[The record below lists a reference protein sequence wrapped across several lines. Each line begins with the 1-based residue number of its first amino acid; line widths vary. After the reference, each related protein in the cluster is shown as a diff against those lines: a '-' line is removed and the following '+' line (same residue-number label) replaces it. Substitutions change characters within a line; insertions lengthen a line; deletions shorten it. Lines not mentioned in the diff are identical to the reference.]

1 MDDSPLYSLIIFIVF
16 IVINALL
23 YAFGDAVRMLNESD
37 VEKNAEDGDKKSAKL
52 KRIIDNP
59 DKFISTV
66 HMVTCVTV
74 AIVGFFHL
82 KNYSVKCQS
91 FFVNHIGAYMTD
103 GFIAVIS
110 YLLVALY
117 LLFLIISLGIL
128 VPKRLGA
135 KYSSGCS
142 RSLVGFVT
150 FIMTVFTPFTALTT
164 FFANIVLKI
173 FGIDPKEDLL
183 NVTEE
188 EIISMVN
195 EGHEQGV
202 LEEREAEMISN
213 IMELDEK
220 TASDVMIHRK
230 HIVAVD
236 GMWTLEE
243 AVEFIIS
250 QNYSRFPVYIDDIDN
265 IIGILHL
272 RDAMSYY
279 HKAENKNVPLSEMKD
294 MLMTAVFI
302 PESRNV
308 DDLFKD
314 MQINK
319 THMQIVV
326 DEYGQTSGIIA
337 MEDILE
343 EIVGNI
349 WDEYDIEE
357 ENISVQADGSYL
369 IKGLATLEE
378 MTNVLKEDFESEDY
392 DTLNGFLISKLERIP
407 DEGEQTALD
416 IDGYRYQILS
426 VKDRMI
432 SLVKV
437 TKLLSEENDNKETG
451 EISDKNTDNIIL
463 GGK

>member
-1 MDDSPLYSLIIFIVF
+1 
-16 IVINALL
+16 
-23 YAFGDAVRMLNESD
+23 
-37 VEKNAEDGDKKSAKL
+37 
-52 KRIIDNP
+52 
-59 DKFISTV
+59 
-66 HMVTCVTV
+66 
-74 AIVGFFHL
+74 
-82 KNYSVKCQS
+82 
-91 FFVNHIGAYMTD
+91 MTD
-103 GFIAVIS
+103 GFIAVAA

-135 KYSSGCS
+135 KYSGGCS

-150 FIMTVFTPFTALTT
+150 LIMTVLTPFTAFTT
-164 FFANIVLKI
+164 LFANIVLRI
-173 FGIDPKEDLL
+173 FGIDPKEELL

-220 TASDVMIHRK
+220 TAGDVMIHRK

-279 HKAENKNVPLSEMKD
+279 HKAENKNILVSEMKD

-349 WDEYDIEE
+349 WDEYDVEE
-357 ENISVQADGSYL
+357 ENISVQPDGSYYV
-369 IKGLATLEE
+369 KGLTTLEE
-378 MTNVLKEDFESEDY
+378 MADVLKDEFENEDY
-392 DTLNGFLISKLERIP
+392 DTLNGFLISKLDRIP
-407 DEGEQTALD
+407 DEGERTTLV
-416 IDGYRYQILS
+416 IDDYEYQILV
-426 VKDRMI
+426 VKNRMI
-432 SLVKV
+432 SLVKI
-437 TKLLSEENDNKETG
+437 TKITTEKDDSLDRGTEENEK
-451 EISDKNTDNIIL
+451 
-463 GGK
+463 

>member
-1 MDDSPLYSLIIFIVF
+1 MDDSPLYSLILFIVF

-23 YAFGDAVRMLNESD
+23 YAFGEAVRMLNESD
-37 VEKNAEDGDKKSAKL
+37 VERNAEDGDKKSIKI
-52 KRIIDNP
+52 KRIIDKP

-74 AIVGFFHL
+74 ALVGFFQL
-82 KNYSVKCQS
+82 GEYSAKCQN
-91 FFVNHIGAYMTD
+91 FFINHIGAYVTD
-103 GFIAVIS
+103 GFILVLS

-135 KYSSGCS
+135 KYSTGCA
-142 RSLVGFVT
+142 RSLVGLVT
-150 FIMTVFTPFTALTT
+150 LVMTILTPFTAVTT
-164 FFANIVLKI
+164 LFANIVLRI
-173 FGIDPKEDLL
+173 FGIDPKEELL

-220 TASDVMIHRK
+220 TAGDVMVHRK

-279 HKAENKNVPLSEMKD
+279 HKAENKNILVRDMNN

-349 WDEYDIEE
+349 WDEYDVEE
-357 ENISVQADGSYL
+357 ENITAQSDGSYL
-369 IKGLATLEE
+369 IKGLTTLEE
-378 MTNVLKEDFESEDY
+378 MADVFEDDFDSEDY

-407 DEGEQTALD
+407 EDGEKPILA

-432 SLVKV
+432 SLVRM
-437 TKLLSEENDNKETG
+437 TKIMTEESDNDVDKTTEENEK
-451 EISDKNTDNIIL
+451 L
-463 GGK
+463 

>member
-1 MDDSPLYSLIIFIVF
+1 MDDSPLYSLILFVVF
-16 IVINALL
+16 IIINALL
-23 YAFGDAVRMLNESD
+23 YAFGEAVRMLNESD
-37 VEKNAEDGDKKSAKL
+37 VEKNAEDGDKKAIKI
-52 KRIIDNP
+52 KRIIDRP

-66 HMVTCVTV
+66 HMVTCVT
-74 AIVGFFHL
+74 AALVGFFQL
-82 KNYSVKCQS
+82 GEYSVKCQN
-91 FFVNHIGAYMTD
+91 FFINHIGAYVTD
-103 GFIAVIS
+103 GFILVLS
-110 YLLVALY
+110 YLLVAVY

-135 KYSSGCS
+135 KYSAGCT
-142 RSLVGFVT
+142 RSLVGLVT
-150 FIMTVFTPFTALTT
+150 FIMAILTPLTAITT
-164 FFANIVLKI
+164 LFANIVLRI
-173 FGIDPKEDLL
+173 FGIDPKEELL

-220 TASDVMIHRK
+220 TVGDVMIHRK

-279 HKAENKNVPLSEMKD
+279 HRTENKNILVKDMKD

-308 DDLFKD
+308 DDLFKE

-349 WDEYDIEE
+349 WDEYDVEE
-357 ENISVQADGSYL
+357 ENISVQSDGSYL
-369 IKGLATLEE
+369 VKGLTTLEE
-378 MTNVLKEDFESEDY
+378 MADVLEDDFDNEDY

-407 DEGEQTALD
+407 DEGEKPTLT
-416 IDGYRYQILS
+416 IDGYRYQILA

-432 SLVKV
+432 SLVRI
-437 TKLLSEENDNKETG
+437 TKILTEENDNN
-451 EISDKNTDNIIL
+451 SDKATEEN
-463 GGK
+463 

>member
-1 MDDSPLYSLIIFIVF
+1 MDDSPLYSLVLFIIFI
-16 IVINALL
+16 IINGLL
-23 YAFGDAVRMLNESD
+23 YAFGEAVRMLNESD
-37 VEKNAEDGDKKSAKL
+37 VEKNAEYGNKKYIKI
-52 KRIIDNP
+52 KKIIDRP

-74 AIVGFFHL
+74 ALVGFFQL
-82 KNYSVKCQS
+82 GAYGSKCQN
-91 FFVNHIGAYMTD
+91 FFVNHIGAYVTD
-103 GFIAVIS
+103 TFIGVLS
-110 YLLVALY
+110 YLLVAVY

-135 KYSSGCS
+135 KYAEGCAKALIG
-142 RSLVGFVT
+142 LVW
-150 FIMTVFTPFTALTT
+150 FIMTILTPFTAITT
-164 FFANIVLKI
+164 LFANIVIRI
-173 FGIDPKEDLL
+173 FGIDPKEELL

-220 TASDVMIHRK
+220 TAGDVMIHRK
-230 HIVAVD
+230 HIIAVD

-243 AVEFIIS
+243 AVEFIIN

-279 HKAENKNVPLSEMKD
+279 HRAQNKNILVKDMKN

-314 MQINK
+314 MQKNK
-319 THMQIVV
+319 THMEIVV

-349 WDEYDIEE
+349 WDEYDVEE
-357 ENISVQADGSYL
+357 ENITVQSDGSYL
-369 IKGLATLEE
+369 VKGLTTLEE
-378 MTNVLKEDFESEDY
+378 MEDVFEDEFDNEDY

-407 DEGEQTALD
+407 DEGEKTTLV
-416 IDGYRYQILS
+416 IDGYMYQILA

-432 SLVKV
+432 SLVRITKV
-437 TKLLSEENDNKETG
+437 ENDEEDSEKTAEKEENAK
-451 EISDKNTDNIIL
+451 
-463 GGK
+463 

>member
-1 MDDSPLYSLIIFIVF
+1 MP
-16 IVINALL
+16 
-23 YAFGDAVRMLNESD
+23 
-37 VEKNAEDGDKKSAKL
+37 
-52 KRIIDNP
+52 
-59 DKFISTV
+59 
-66 HMVTCVTV
+66 
-74 AIVGFFHL
+74 
-82 KNYSVKCQS
+82 
-91 FFVNHIGAYMTD
+91 
-103 GFIAVIS
+103 
-110 YLLVALY
+110 
-117 LLFLIISLGIL
+117 
-128 VPKRLGA
+128 
-135 KYSSGCS
+135 
-142 RSLVGFVT
+142 
-150 FIMTVFTPFTALTT
+150 
-164 FFANIVLKI
+164 I

-279 HKAENKNVPLSEMKD
+279 HKAENKNVPVSEMKD

>member
-1 MDDSPLYSLIIFIVF
+1 MDDSPLYSLILFIIFV
-16 IVINALL
+16 VINALL

-37 VEKNAEDGDKKSAKL
+37 VEKNAEAGDKKSIKI
-52 KRIIDNP
+52 KRIIDKP

-74 AIVGFFHL
+74 ALVGFFHL
-82 KNYSVKCQS
+82 EEYSTKCQG
-91 FFVNHIGAYMTD
+91 FFINHIGAYVTD
-103 GFIAVIS
+103 VFIAVVS

-135 KYSSGCS
+135 KYSGGCA

-150 FIMTVFTPFTALTT
+150 LVMSVLTPFTALTT
-164 FFANIVLKI
+164 LFANIVLKI
-173 FGIDPKEDLL
+173 FGIDPKEELL

-220 TASDVMIHRK
+220 TAGDVMIHRK

-236 GMWTLEE
+236 GTWTLEE
-243 AVEFIIS
+243 TIEFIIS
-250 QNYSRFPVYIDDIDN
+250 RSYSRFPVYIDDIDN

-279 HKAENKNVPLSEMKD
+279 HKAENRNIQVSEAKD
-294 MLMTAVFI
+294 MLMPAVFI

-314 MQINK
+314 MQVNK

-349 WDEYDIEE
+349 WDEYDVEE
-357 ENISVQADGSYL
+357 ENISVQPDGSYYV
-369 IKGLATLEE
+369 KGLTTLEE
-378 MTNVLKEDFESEDY
+378 MADVLEDEFENEDY
-392 DTLNGFLISKLERIP
+392 DTLNGFLISKLDRIP
-407 DEGEQTALD
+407 DEGEKTTLV
-416 IDGYRYQILS
+416 IDGYEYQILS
-426 VKDRMI
+426 VKNRMI
-432 SLVKV
+432 AMVRI
-437 TKLLSEENDNKETG
+437 TKIPAAEESGQDKKTEESEK
-451 EISDKNTDNIIL
+451 
-463 GGK
+463 